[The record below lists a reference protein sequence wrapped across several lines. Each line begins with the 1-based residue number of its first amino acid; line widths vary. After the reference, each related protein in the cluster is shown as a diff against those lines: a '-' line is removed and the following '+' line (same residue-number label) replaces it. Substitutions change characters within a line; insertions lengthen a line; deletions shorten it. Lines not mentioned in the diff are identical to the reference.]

1 MMTIMVEVLNILQFL
16 QSGSN
21 KVEPELLGICCTRI
35 FSLYRSIFRKKMI
48 LKKADIE
55 DALKRLDRP
64 IQQGAQIA
72 GAQLLKDTNMSDH
85 GVRVVAR
92 RRQ

>member
-1 MMTIMVEVLNILQFL
+1 MMTIMVEVLNILHFL

-21 KVEPELLGICCTRI
+21 KVEPEILGICCTKI

-48 LKKADIE
+48 LNKADIE

-64 IQQGAQIA
+64 IQ
-72 GAQLLKDTNMSDH
+72 
-85 GVRVVAR
+85 
-92 RRQ
+92 